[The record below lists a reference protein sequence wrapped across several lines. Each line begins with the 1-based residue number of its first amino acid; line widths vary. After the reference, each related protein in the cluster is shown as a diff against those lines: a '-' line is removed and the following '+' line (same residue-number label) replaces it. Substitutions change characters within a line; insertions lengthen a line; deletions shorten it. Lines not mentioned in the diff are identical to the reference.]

1 MKKDIF
7 YKIIPTLRIPSVA
20 RISLDLEL
28 KRQFKKL
35 NKGIVLEVGSGT
47 SSYRKLIPHTKYMT
61 LDIEEK
67 NNPDICCDLH
77 DIKWESNYF
86 DTAIAI
92 EVLEHLYDPQK
103 AVNEIFRVLKPSG
116 KCILST
122 RFIHSYHPGPKDYYR
137 FTWDSLRYL
146 FKDFK
151 RIEIYHHGNKLQSI
165 WNIITDGKSKVFLN
179 IFNPAVARI
188 KSKNTKFPCGFVICA
203 EK

>member
-7 YKIIPTLRIPSVA
+7 YKIIPTLRIPSVV
-20 RISLDLEL
+20 RISLDSEL

-47 SSYRKLIPHTKYMT
+47 SSYRRFIPHTKYMT

-103 AVNEIFRVLKPSG
+103 AVNEIFRVLKSGG

-122 RFIHSYHPGPKDYYR
+122 RFIHPYHPGPKDYYR

-165 WNIITDGKSKVFLN
+165 WNIITDGKLKVFLN